1 MQNLYSNFSDSE
13 NFYKK
18 WLALFESHLPRIF
31 KNIRQMS
38 VAAKYLS
45 HQLCDPLCRILKYLL
60 TFFIASVKP
69 TSRNLHH
76 ISQHLSRGFN
86 LSIAVTFYSSV
97 KSYPVFSVTDTNF
110 CDLMCQWL
118 TRHALKVLYSLLS
131 SNTQNPYKSVLI
143 CIQFVFNIIAVLR
156 TNRVLH
162 EICID
167 IKVSVSDFLRGAT
180 KNYNHHLLT
189 FTWKTVK
196 QLDSHFEGILIVTN
210 CIDSVIYSCI

>member
-1 MQNLYSNFSDSE
+1 MLNRLSKRISFLGYLSLILKVFTDTLKISVLNLYSNFSDSE
-13 NFYKK
+13 NFYKIVIAPLQIPLLK
-18 WLALFESHLPRIF
+18 IFE
-31 KNIRQMS
+31 NIWQMS
-38 VAAKYLS
+38 VAAKYPS

-60 TFFIASVKP
+60 TFFIASVNS

-76 ISQHLSRGFN
+76 TSRHLSRRFH

-110 CDLMCQWL
+110 CDLMYQWL
-118 TRHALKVLYSLLS
+118 RRHALKVLYSLLS

-143 CIQFVFNIIAVLR
+143 RIQFIFNIMTLLR

-167 IKVSVSDFLRGAT
+167 IKVSVSDFLRMD
-180 KNYNHHLLT
+180 YEDLT
-189 FTWKTVK
+189 R
-196 QLDSHFEGILIVTN
+196 
-210 CIDSVIYSCI
+210 

>member
-1 MQNLYSNFSDSE
+1 
-13 NFYKK
+13 
-18 WLALFESHLPRIF
+18 
-31 KNIRQMS
+31 MS
-38 VAAKYLS
+38 VAAKYPS
-45 HQLCDPLCRILKYLL
+45 HQPCAPLCRILKYLL

-76 ISQHLSRGFN
+76 ISQHLSRRFN

-167 IKVSVSDFLRGAT
+167 IKVSVSDFLRGTT
-180 KNYNHHLLT
+180 KIWQGNYE
-189 FTWKTVK
+189 V
-196 QLDSHFEGILIVTN
+196 DS
-210 CIDSVIYSCI
+210 